1 MDQVPR
7 NKEEDRSR
15 SNLPTR
21 TLMLRFPILLL
32 FTLRN
37 ALFVLGLWGC
47 VLLCMQVVRRS
58 SQEEKLLCLVRER
71 AGHTCETAVIVI
83 LILVWE
89 GIPTSLAD
97 KLYSE
102 LTDTLR
108 KYGTLTNRR
117 CALNE
122 E

>member
-1 MDQVPR
+1 MVQVAR
-7 NKEEDRSR
+7 NKEEEGNR
-15 SNLPTR
+15 SNLPPR
-21 TLMLRFPILLL
+21 TLVLRFPILLL

-37 ALFVLGLWGC
+37 ALFVLGLRGC

>member
-1 MDQVPR
+1 MYLNKNIYVPL
-7 NKEEDRSR
+7 SWVG
-15 SNLPTR
+15 
-21 TLMLRFPILLL
+21 IC
-32 FTLRN
+32 
-37 ALFVLGLWGC
+37 WI
-47 VLLCMQVVRRS
+47 MQVIRRS
-58 SQEEKLLCLVRER
+58 STEEKLLCLVRER
-71 AGHTCETAVIVI
+71 AGHTCEAAVIIV

-89 GIPTSLAD
+89 GIPRSLAD

-102 LTDTLR
+102 LSDTLR

>member
-1 MDQVPR
+1 M
-7 NKEEDRSR
+7 
-15 SNLPTR
+15 LPETK
-21 TLMLRFPILLL
+21 TTEITSPHVLTLRFPILLL

-37 ALFVLGLWGC
+37 ALFVLGLRGC
-47 VLLCMQVVRRS
+47 VCMQVVRRS

-97 KLYSE
+97 KLYTE

>member
-1 MDQVPR
+1 MDQVAR

-15 SNLPTR
+15 SNLHTCA
-21 TLMLRFPILLL
+21 LMLRFPILSL

-58 SQEEKLLCLVRER
+58 SEEEKLLCLVRER

-102 LTDTLR
+102 LTETLR

>member
-1 MDQVPR
+1 M
-7 NKEEDRSR
+7 
-15 SNLPTR
+15 
-21 TLMLRFPILLL
+21 I
-32 FTLRN
+32 
-37 ALFVLGLWGC
+37 
-47 VLLCMQVVRRS
+47 RRS
-58 SQEEKLLCLVRER
+58 GTEEKLLCLVRER
-71 AGHTCETAVIVI
+71 AGHSCETAVIVV

-89 GIPTSLAD
+89 GIPQSLAD

-102 LTDTLR
+102 LSDTLM

>member
-1 MDQVPR
+1 MHSTAEVCY
-7 NKEEDRSR
+7 S
-15 SNLPTR
+15 L
-21 TLMLRFPILLL
+21 
-32 FTLRN
+32 
-37 ALFVLGLWGC
+37 ALHIKNGIVCVGALGC
-47 VLLCMQVVRRS
+47 VLLYMQVVRRS

>member
-1 MDQVPR
+1 MNAVVPYSLTPHI
-7 NKEEDRSR
+7 KK
-15 SNLPTR
+15 
-21 TLMLRFPILLL
+21 RFVCVG
-32 FTLRN
+32 
-37 ALFVLGLWGC
+37 ALGR

>member
-1 MDQVPR
+1 
-7 NKEEDRSR
+7 
-15 SNLPTR
+15 
-21 TLMLRFPILLL
+21 MLRFPILLL

>member
-1 MDQVPR
+1 MNAEFPYSLAPPS
-7 NKEEDRSR
+7 KK
-15 SNLPTR
+15 
-21 TLMLRFPILLL
+21 RFVCVG
-32 FTLRN
+32 
-37 ALFVLGLWGC
+37 ALGC